1 MDLKYLGKLSDDVSR
16 CVRCGGCQATCPTYN
31 WSGDESMVA
40 RGRMALLEAVI
51 DGRLEITKGLAERI
65 DSCLDCRACTVAC
78 PSGVKVD
85 EIIYA
90 AKAEITARLGCNPMQ
105 KMVSKGML
113 TKGQN
118 SPSLLRLLGAFKRI
132 IYDTLPNFLP
142 LPAKLKLKGKKR
154 LLPEWGGIPLRR
166 RKLKLIPEGETKGRV
181 AFYVGCAAN
190 MWHQS
195 TGESVIE
202 VLRKNGREVIL
213 VDDEVCCAIP
223 FLSRGD
229 RETAEELALKNID
242 AFTSLDVE
250 AIVTCCATCGSTLK
264 EYPRWIEDERAKV
277 LAEKVMDINYYII
290 HYLDFREGLGK
301 LDKSV
306 TWHDPCHLSRGQGI
320 KDEPR
325 DILSAI
331 PGLNFIEMNKPC
343 HCCGFGGEVSFNNY
357 EMSMAIAGDKVNS
370 ITASGADEVATGCPA
385 CKLHLE
391 DAMNHFGERKAVL
404 HPVDY
409 LAEAYRVEKE
419 RL

>member
-1 MDLKYLGKLSDDVSR
+1 
-16 CVRCGGCQATCPTYN
+16 
-31 WSGDESMVA
+31 
-40 RGRMALLEAVI
+40 MALIEAVI

-65 DSCLDCRACTVAC
+65 DSCLDCRACTAGC

-90 AKAEITARLGCNPMQ
+90 AKADFADRLGCNPMQ

-118 SPSLLRLLGAFKRI
+118 SPLLLMIVGALKRLA
-132 IYDTLPNFLP
+132 YDRLPAFLP

-154 LLPEWGGIPLRR
+154 LLPEWGGVPLRR
-166 RKLKLIPEGETKGRV
+166 RNLKLTPEGETKGRV

-190 MWHQS
+190 MWHQA

-202 VLRKNGREVIL
+202 VLRRNGREVVL
-213 VDDEVCCAIP
+213 VDEEVCCAVP

-229 RETAEELALKNID
+229 RGTAEELARRNIA
-242 AFTSLDVE
+242 AFASLDVE

-264 EYPRWIEDERAKV
+264 EYPRWIGDEGAKR
-277 LAEKVMDINYYII
+277 LAEKVMDINYYIV
-290 HYLDFREGLGK
+290 HFLDFREGLGRVNR
-301 LDKSV
+301 SV

-325 DILSAI
+325 EILEAI
-331 PGLNFIEMNKPC
+331 PGLKFIEMDKPC

-357 EMSMAIAGDKVNS
+357 EMSMAIAGEKVAS
-370 ITASGADEVATGCPA
+370 ITESGADEVATGCPA
-385 CKLHLE
+385 CRLHLE
-391 DAMNHFGERKAVL
+391 DAMNHAGERRAVL

-409 LAEAYRVEKE
+409 LAEAYRAGE
-419 RL
+419 